1 MKVRF
6 SSSKLQ
12 EILDICSKFVSK
24 SSTLPVLENIYIS
37 WSVDKVV
44 FRWTDMEKYVELEVN
59 AEIEGEWSITINSKT
74 FQDIIRNIDA
84 DEVDLTI
91 DQDNEELK
99 INSWSD
105 DFKIKGIPASE
116 YVAVPEVDWE
126 NQVLLNPSIFSKGV
140 SKVEYAISERNFTP
154 ILTGMLMRLRK
165 EENANKLIFVWTDSF
180 RLAEYKVD
188 YEWETENIDLVVPKI
203 HIQEIKKVV
212 DYFVGAGWDSMKI
225 SYSNNLVS
233 FDFELED
240 IKIHCTSVLIQGNFP
255 DYENESIMPTSFN
268 TSLNLSSDF
277 LESAIKKVSIFTRD
291 INNFVDVNI
300 TDSEVEINSWETD
313 KWHANTSIK
322 AEVSWE
328 KVNFWINW
336 KYVQDYIKILE
347 GSILKFNIVNQESPI
362 VLEDENDQNSRYV
375 IRPVIK

>member
-362 VLEDENDQNSRYV
+362 VLEDENDQNLRYV